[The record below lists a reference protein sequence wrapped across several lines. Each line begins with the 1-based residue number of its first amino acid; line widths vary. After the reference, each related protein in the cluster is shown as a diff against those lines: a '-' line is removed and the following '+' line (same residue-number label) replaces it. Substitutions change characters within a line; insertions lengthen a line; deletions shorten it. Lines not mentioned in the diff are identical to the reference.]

1 MTRVSLTTSASP
13 GRSKLGRSV
22 TWRSSKGRGAGGN
35 DQHARAVARA
45 RRTQGDRLG
54 RKLEIKKIDAH
65 L

>member
-1 MTRVSLTTSASP
+1 MEIVESRD
-13 GRSKLGRSV
+13 
-22 TWRSSKGRGAGGN
+22 AGGN